1 MENHSEC
8 SDVGI
13 LENIVK
19 DVKTSDVS
27 NEIEQLINEMTEIRL
42 SLLIIDCR
50 HVS

>member
-8 SDVGI
+8 SDVAI

-27 NEIEQLINEMTEIRL
+27 NEIEQLINEMTEITTERW
-42 SLLIIDCR
+42 R
-50 HVS
+50 T